1 MRFYGERFPWS
12 TTEQVA
18 DVVSR
23 AGAPGVTNAARSNG
37 GELATSGAHPPA
49 ISGARPEAADRIG
62 IGAANRGATTTA
74 AHGRRIPPLRNRLRA
89 TTIHRFPP
97 GSNPSN
103 WLQRCVGN

>member
-1 MRFYGERFPWS
+1 M
-12 TTEQVA
+12 
-18 DVVSR
+18 VSR

-103 WLQRCVGN
+103 WPRRCVGN